1 MPTAATKR
9 DLLAEAHEYAAE
21 IAKERADEYAPPRTS
36 PGTEAKL
43 MNRRERRRTGDM
55 PAGWTRLVTYWSNRP
70 HPELLRVPPRDW
82 ARDAVLCPEHAQTLE
97 HQLKDIVARE
107 ALARVLER
115 YHDDFPDEYHFAL
128 GATAPALLQE
138 IFGALLGG
146 SEADEK
152 QEEKEESEGAGCYA
166 NY

>member
-1 MPTAATKR
+1 MTTAATKR
-9 DLLAEAHEYAAE
+9 DLLAEAHEYADE
-21 IAKERADEYAPPRTS
+21 IAKERADEYAPRRTS

-43 MNRRERRRTGDM
+43 MNRHERRRTGDM

-82 ARDAVLCPEHAQTLE
+82 ARDAVPCPEHAQTLE

-138 IFGALLGG
+138 IFGALLVG
-146 SEADEK
+146 SMPNDE
-152 QEEKEESEGAGCYA
+152 EEDNVIVINRSNE
-166 NY
+166 

>member
-1 MPTAATKR
+1 MTTAATKR
-9 DLLAEAHEYAAE
+9 DLLAEAHEYADE

-43 MNRRERRRTGDM
+43 MNQHERRRPVDI
-55 PAGWTRLVTYWSNRP
+55 PAGWTRLVTYWSKRP
-70 HPELLRVPPRDW
+70 QPDLLRVPPRDW

-128 GATAPALLQE
+128 GAIAPALLQE
-138 IFGALLGG
+138 IFGALLVG
-146 SEADEK
+146 SMPNDDEENK
-152 QEEKEESEGAGCYA
+152 DRTTRSIRRPA
-166 NY
+166 